1 MAQDPPPPK
10 RRHPLEAPPPRPPAP
25 PLTQDN
31 TLGAGDGSLR
41 ARVPL
46 GPNQILLRIPTVRPN
61 VTYILIAINVAIF
74 VLRAFSISLDTQLVE
89 WGANNQ
95 TAVLLD
101 AQFHRLFTSMFLHS
115 GIYDQL
121 GRFQFENALH
131 LVFNMYALWIIGAPQ
146 ERMFGH
152 VRFGLIYLLGGLTG
166 SVASALLGDP
176 NAYSIGASGAVF
188 AIFGAEFIFWY
199 RHRKLFG
206 RAGQARLRSLAL
218 LLVINLGFGLLA
230 NAGGGAFQID
240 NLAHIGGLAGG
251 LILTWFL
258 GPYYNLRRDA
268 AKPMEFIA
276 EDTNPLRNN
285 FAVIV
290 LYSSALLLALI
301 VGRLLIVG
309 G

>member
-1 MAQDPPPPK
+1 MSENPQPPK

-25 PLTQDN
+25 P
-31 TLGAGDGSLR
+31 AAEGS
-41 ARVPL
+41 VPAATASGRTAI
-46 GPNQILLRIPTVRPN
+46 GPNQILLRIPTVRPT
-61 VTYILIAINVAIF
+61 VTYVLIAVNIAIF
-74 VLRAFSISLDTQLVE
+74 VLRALSVTLDAQLVQ

-101 AQFHRLFTSMFLHS
+101 AEFHRLFTSMFLHA
-115 GIYDQL
+115 GIYDSF
-121 GRFQFENALH
+121 GRFEFANALH
-131 LVFNMYALWIIGAPQ
+131 LIFNMYALWIIGAPQ

-152 VRFGLIYLLGGLTG
+152 VRFALIYLLGGLTG
-166 SVASALLGDP
+166 SVTSALLGGPD
-176 NAYSIGASGAVF
+176 AWSIGASGAVF

-218 LLVINLGFGLLA
+218 LLAINLGFGLLA
-230 NAGGGAFQID
+230 NAGGGAFRID
-240 NLAHIGGLAGG
+240 NLAHIGGLVGG

-258 GPYYNLRRDA
+258 GPYYNLRRDPA
-268 AKPMEFIA
+268 RPMEFVA

-285 FAVIV
+285 YAAVVLFA
-290 LYSSALLLALI
+290 SALLIALI
-301 VGRLLIVG
+301 VGRLIIVG